1 VAAVVHYHH
10 KLPADCVAAFNTQ
23 PNMSTMRPSRAFQIV
38 VAATRNWGIGSG
50 GGLPFD
56 LPGDVFARHASVE
69 ACHTSHIYSPIE
81 HCDPSTC
88 AEDAVHVL
96 CAVWLYTTSQQQN
109 LMTEAAGIFCLQV
122 T

>member
-1 VAAVVHYHH
+1 
-10 KLPADCVAAFNTQ
+10 
-23 PNMSTMRPSRAFQIV
+23 MRPSRAFQIV

-56 LPGDVFARHASVE
+56 LPGDVLHGIHQWKHV
-69 ACHTSHIYSPIE
+69 TSHIYSLIE

-88 AEDAVHVL
+88 AEDAEHVL